1 MPEFTKENKNMIG
14 VIMAITYTLYF
25 FNWQNDQYSLDST
38 LAYSLPFLV
47 ISALIG
53 FGISKIRKDN
63 NFGIYFAVNTLIFVI
78 ANI

>member
-1 MPEFTKENKNMIG
+1 MLEFTKENKNTIG
-14 VIMAITYTLYF
+14 VIMAISYTLYF
-25 FNWQNDQYSLDST
+25 NWQNSEHPLVST
-38 LAYSLPFLV
+38 IAYSLPFLA

-63 NFGIYFAVNTLIFVI
+63 NFGIYFAIISLVFTI